1 MSRSF
6 KKAIIKQCH
15 RNYKKSTK
23 YWRVIR
29 RCQKQAVNSS
39 KDVPDP
45 KSIVNDYDY
54 SDYTINYEFG
64 RSRINFWLKN
74 REIEENKYER
84 KARRK

>member
-1 MSRSF
+1 MSRSY

-23 YWRVIR
+23 YWRAIR
-29 RCQKQAVNSS
+29 RCQKQAVNNS
-39 KDVPDP
+39 KDVPNP

-54 SDYTINYEFG
+54 SDYTINYEYESGYFFK
-64 RSRINFWLKN
+64 RYNIK
-74 REIEENKYER
+74 EENYAT